1 VSQTACAN
9 VFLVG
14 VLLLTFDVCRLDRAD
29 FMLVFRHNGCG
40 DGNSSSDE
48 QSDAKPICIKTHWS
62 MIFNQT
68 LAHVVEIRRL
78 QKVST
83 RATAQSRLHGAVLD
97 FTLAGLGTN
106 K

>member
-1 VSQTACAN
+1 MTFSVSQTACAN

-48 QSDAKPICIKTHWS
+48 QSDAKPIFVRTHKKT
-62 MIFNQT
+62 IVTRT
-68 LAHVVEIRRL
+68 LTNVVDKIRRL

-83 RATAQSRLHGAVLD
+83 
-97 FTLAGLGTN
+97 
-106 K
+106 